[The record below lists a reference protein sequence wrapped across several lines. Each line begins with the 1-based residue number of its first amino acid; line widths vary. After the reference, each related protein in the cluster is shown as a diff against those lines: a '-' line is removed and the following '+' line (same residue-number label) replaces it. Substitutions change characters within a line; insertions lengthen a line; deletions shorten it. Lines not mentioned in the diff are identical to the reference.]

1 MKFRFRI
8 LLSRNA
14 IIWNKIVLSCKKTI
28 IFICTNTFHS
38 NLFPYIHTIL
48 AKGVFINFI
57 YVSKYASWLW
67 HIFSQIK
74 FIADDFIWPN
84 ITFRKNLPS
93 HFFHILY
100 SRQGKGC
107 EGNYRC
113 PSYMNCINRC
123 TCIYMRDL
131 VGKDIRNMIR
141 IYTVMYINLQISAH
155 LYVHLYAHTYIIFFR
170 LYS

>member
-131 VGKDIRNMIR
+131 VFKNIRK

-155 LYVHLYAHTYIIFFR
+155 LYVHL
-170 LYS
+170 